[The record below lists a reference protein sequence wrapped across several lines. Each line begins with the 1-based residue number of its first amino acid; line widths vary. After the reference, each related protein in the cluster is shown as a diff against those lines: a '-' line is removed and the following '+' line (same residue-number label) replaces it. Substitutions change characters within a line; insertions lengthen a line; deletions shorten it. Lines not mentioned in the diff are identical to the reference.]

1 MSDQD
6 SPAAPGARERLL
18 DATIEVMAQEG
29 FGRATTRSIS
39 TQAGVAEV
47 TLFRLF
53 KTKANLIVEVFL
65 TLTNGYQEAA
75 LSPTGH
81 LEADLQRVAEQYH
94 RLARRHRRLILRL
107 LPEVAYH
114 AALHKASAPLR
125 QKLLHSLRSLFLH
138 YQAAGHFPGRTP
150 EDLMAAFMGP
160 MAGKILLLGEVFDIE
175 TGFDPAQHVQD
186 FLHGVARPGTP
197 PAP

>member
-6 SPAAPGARERLL
+6 LPAPGARERLL

-53 KTKANLIVEVFL
+53 KTKANLLVEVFL
-65 TLTNGYQEAA
+65 NLTNRYQEAA

-81 LEADLQRVAEQYH
+81 LEADLQRVAEQYD
-94 RLARRHRRLILRL
+94 RLARRHRKLMLRL
-107 LPEVAYH
+107 LPEIAYTP
-114 AALHKASAPLR
+114 ALRKASAPLR
-125 QKLLHSLRSLFLH
+125 QTLLRSLRGLFVH
-138 YQAAGHFPGRTP
+138 YQEAGHFPGRTP
-150 EDLMAAFMGP
+150 EDLMATFMGP
-160 MAGKILLLGEVFDIE
+160 MAGKIFLLGEVFEVE
-175 TGFDPAQHVQD
+175 THFDPAQHVAD
-186 FLHGVARPGTP
+186 FLHGVARHDNS
-197 PAP
+197 